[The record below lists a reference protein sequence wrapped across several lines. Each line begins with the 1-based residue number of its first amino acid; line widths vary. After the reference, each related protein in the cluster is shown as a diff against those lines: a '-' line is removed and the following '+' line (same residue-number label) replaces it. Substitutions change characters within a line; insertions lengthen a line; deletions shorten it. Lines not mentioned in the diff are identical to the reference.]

1 MNDVTIYH
9 NPKCSKSREVLSLL
23 KERGIDPHIIHYLE
37 TPPDAKTLDVIL
49 KMLDIEPKDLMRK
62 KEDVYRKLKI
72 DDGDLSRQESIQ
84 IMVDNPILIER
95 PIVVKGNRAAIGRP
109 AEKALAI
116 L

>member
-1 MNDVTIYH
+1 MSDVTIYH

-37 TPPDAKTLDVIL
+37 TPPDAKSLDVIL
-49 KMLDIEPKDLMRK
+49 KMLDMEPKDLMRK

-72 DDGDLSRQESIQ
+72 DDRDLSRQESIQ
-84 IMVDNPILIER
+84 IIVDNPILIER

-109 AEKALAI
+109 AEKVLAI